1 MKYRAFRRIIVEIPA
16 EPEEVRSA
24 GGIFLPQDRQKS
36 NLIQGKVVDGI
47 LRGPSTETRGP
58 DVYPIMPGNI
68 VLFNRAGAL
77 MKDRFAFLT
86 EDQVL
91 AVVEEGP

>member
-24 GGIFLPQDRQKS
+24 GGLFLPQDRQKS
-36 NLIQGKVVDGI
+36 NLIQGKVVDGGFERKDDGYSSQSI
-47 LRGPSTETRGP
+47 GPG
-58 DVYPIMPGNI
+58 DII
-68 VLFNRAGAL
+68 LFNRAGAL
-77 MKDRFAFLT
+77 IQDRFAFLT

-91 AVVEEGP
+91 AIVDS

>member
-1 MKYRAFRRIIVEIPA
+1 MKYRAFKRIIVEIPA

-36 NLIQGKVVDGI
+36 NLIQGKVVDAVVQEG
-47 LRGPSTETRGP
+47 GPKAG
-58 DVYPIMPGNI
+58 DII
-68 VLFNRAGAL
+68 LFNRAGAL
-77 MKDRFAFLT
+77 MQDGFAFLT

-91 AVVEEGP
+91 AIVDS